1 MLSAMPAG
9 LVSRFWVVRDR
20 VAREAPAEVVV
31 RGSCFLKLG
40 LRLGLLNLRCGE
52 RDAWRRAAV
61 EHSLHCV
68 CARASARALSPLVR
82 KGKRL
87 RGGIYG

>member
-1 MLSAMPAG
+1 MPAG